1 MNDILFGNNNNTA
14 IKCLAKKSYRS
25 NKRRNFIVIIALVLT
40 AFMITSV
47 FSLGCSYFETFQ
59 LQQIRSMGT
68 TADVAITNI
77 TKSQAEE
84 IERSDLVTTV
94 GISQRLGSVD
104 TTMMDD
110 ALLGLSWINQTEWE
124 QHRVPTISN
133 VYGNYPQASNE
144 VMLPTWALN
153 EMKISNP
160 QIGMEITLSY
170 QLGNNYQYLTESFLL
185 SGYYTDY
192 STSRV
197 GNRGSVYVSE
207 AFAVQTGLSFSDIT
221 SGMISFSKNDDI
233 ERSCEKLKKEI
244 AFTEGQTFE
253 IVPSAQSNSMTIIF
267 AMAFVIATVVLSGYL
282 LIYNILYI
290 SISKD
295 TRFYGQLKTIGAT
308 KRQIKKIV
316 RWQILWTSAIG
327 IPIGLLI
334 GAAFSFILV
343 PFAMNMM
350 YSGNADLGTKIS
362 FSPVIFIGAAI
373 FTLLTA
379 IIGSMKPAKIAGSI
393 SPIAASQYNDVSIK
407 VKKRKSHRLKL
418 SRMALNNIFRN
429 PKSAALTFTSLFLGL
444 MLFLISSGLLSS
456 LSPENF
462 VSQWGESDF
471 ALTYSIHEEENLITD
486 KMLEEIEAI
495 DGIENMRITYSAFPQ
510 TTMSVIYD
518 QDVFGKYIDSLN
530 GVSGLDFSDAETL
543 KNYTDNFFGGVYGID
558 TEYVKEVNSSL
569 ETPIDLNAFENGDV
583 VLLSAMTDEDGNPLI
598 QPGQSIT
605 VIGETG
611 EHTFTVAGGFLDADF
626 QSGRG
631 NERGTAPDLYI
642 SQQALKR
649 LSPEVRIFR
658 IAFDTINSKNDER
671 ILSEL
676 QTITA
681 SSSGIDIQSRYE
693 RGKEIE
699 SYLFT
704 SRVLAMGLSSILLLI
719 GIMNFINTMFVS
731 VNTRKHEF
739 ATLESIGM
747 TKKQIRQVLLFEGG
761 YYWIISFLLLAT
773 LGTGIYLPLYAA
785 FRQVA
790 SYAAFSYPIIPLVI
804 AALIILAICLV
815 FPAVTFSIDIKGTA
829 TERLRQN

>member
-1 MNDILFGNNNNTA
+1 MNDFLFGNNNNTA
-14 IKCLAKKSYRS
+14 IKRLAKKSYRS

-77 TKSQAEE
+77 TKSQTEE

-110 ALLGLSWINQTEWE
+110 ALLGLSWIDQTEWE

-133 VYGNYPQASNE
+133 VHGNYPQASNE
-144 VMLPTWALN
+144 VMLPTWVLN

-170 QLGNNYQYLTESFLL
+170 QLGNNYQYLTENFLL

-233 ERSCEKLKKEI
+233 ERSCEKLKREI

-253 IVPSAQSNSMTIIF
+253 IVPSAQSNSITIIF
-267 AMAFVIATVVLSGYL
+267 AMAFVIAAVVLSGYL

-350 YSGNADLGTKIS
+350 YSGNAALGTKIS
-362 FSPVIFIGAAI
+362 FSPVIFIGAAT

-379 IIGSMKPAKIAGSI
+379 MIGSMKPAKIAGSI

-471 ALTYSIHEEENLITD
+471 ALTYSIHEEANLITD

-495 DGIENMRITYSAFPQ
+495 DGIENMRVTYSAVP
-510 TTMSVIYD
+510 TTMTVVYN

-530 GVSGLDFSDAETL
+530 GVSGLDFSNEETL
-543 KNYTDNFFGGVYGID
+543 KNYTDNFYSGIYGID
-558 TEYVKEVNSSL
+558 TEYIRELNKTL
-569 ETPIDLNAFENGDV
+569 ENPIDFNAFENGEI
-583 VLLSAMTDEDGNPLI
+583 VLLSAMTDEEENPLI
-598 QPGQSIT
+598 QPGQPIT

-611 EHTFTVAGGFLDADF
+611 KHTFTVASGFLDEDF

-642 SQQALKR
+642 SQQALKA
-649 LSPEVRIFR
+649 LSPEVKLFR
-658 IAFDTINSKNDER
+658 IAFDTINSSDDER

-681 SSSGIDIQSRYE
+681 SSGIDIQSRYE
-693 RGKEIE
+693 RGKEME
-699 SYLFT
+699 NYLFT
-704 SRVLAMGLSSILLLI
+704 SRVLAIGLSSVLLLI

-790 SYAAFSYPIIPLVI
+790 SYAAFSYPIIPLII
-804 AALIILAICLV
+804 AALIILAICLAV
-815 FPAVTFSIDIKGTA
+815 PAVTFCMDIKETA